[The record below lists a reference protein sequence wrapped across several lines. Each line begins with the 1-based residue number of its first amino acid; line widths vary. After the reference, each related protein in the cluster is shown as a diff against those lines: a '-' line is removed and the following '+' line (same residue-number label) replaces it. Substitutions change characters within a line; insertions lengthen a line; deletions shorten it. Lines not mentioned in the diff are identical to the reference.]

1 MFIVIA
7 DAILSWFPQYRH
19 ESWALK
25 IKQLAGYTLNPIRR
39 VLPSDLPVDLSPII
53 VIIIIQLI
61 PSLW

>member
-7 DAILSWFPQYRH
+7 DALLSWVPQYRN
-19 ESWALK
+19 ESWAKL
-25 IKQLAGYTLNPIRR
+25 INQLAGYTVNPIRKL
-39 VLPSDLPVDLSPII
+39 LPNDLPLDLSPII